1 MDEETEAAVAEAESY
16 ATRGLD
22 RLISTIGERLGGRA
36 SAKAVFGE
44 PVERDGVT
52 VIPVAKVRYGFGGG
66 GGGGMSGSSLDDL
79 EEAPE
84 MGEGGG
90 GGGGMMAS
98 PVGYIEITKGG
109 AHFEPIRDPASV
121 WPLVVASGVAAWLSL
136 RGLRALFR

>member
-1 MDEETEAAVAEAESY
+1 MDDETAAAIAEAEST

-22 RLISTIGERLGGRA
+22 RLLNAIGERIGGRA

-66 GGGGMSGSSLDDL
+66 GGSGMSGKSLEDMD
-79 EEAPE
+79 ESPE

-98 PVGYIEITKGG
+98 PVGYIEITKNG
-109 AHFEPIRDPASV
+109 ARFEPIRDPASV
-121 WPLVVASGVAAWLSL
+121 WPLIVAAGVAGWLSL